1 MNAVYLAGRGLV
13 STLGLDVASAVS
25 AVRSG
30 GVAAVRREVA
40 PEIAWPFQAIDD
52 PDPDWWARTQRLVRQ
67 AVAESGALATD
78 RRGPLFLASSSVD
91 IGGRERDGN
100 FVPGYHHLA
109 SCVAEWLDWHGPV
122 FTVSTACTSSSN
134 AVLSASAGIA
144 AGACTHALVIGL
156 ELENHLTVAGFGAM
170 QLLSPRDARP
180 LGLDR
185 DGLVLGEAVAALH
198 LSSTPSRWRVAGGA
212 NVVDGSD
219 PAGAVQ
225 SSVATMCH
233 QASARSGV
241 PLAAIDLVKLQA
253 AGSIGNDATEAA
265 ALHDVFSA
273 MPSLV
278 SLKAMLGHTL
288 GASGAAEIAL
298 LTACLEDGAWPS
310 VTGPADPALNVSLAK
325 APPANA
331 RHVLATILGFG
342 GGHAAVVLEDTLPTP
357 VIPAK
362 AGTHRPD
369 KQADGL
375 TTTASSPLPAQG
387 PGLRRDDARV
397 DLPGW
402 TCTAHI
408 RLAPPPADWRDTLAK
423 RLGHRPRRLGPWA
436 ELALLGARQCLDAA
450 GEDTLP
456 PDALLR
462 VASWRG
468 ADTATA
474 AALDQ
479 CRTGQ
484 PMPFTFLQS
493 QPSQMLAALSQH
505 LHWQGDARFLI
516 ADDTKHLLALARHE
530 VGPAGL
536 LIGWVEEGAVA
547 GTEARSEWWRLIPS

>member
-1 MNAVYLAGRGLV
+1 MNAAYLAGRGLV
-13 STLGLDVASAVS
+13 STLGADLASAVP
-25 AVRSG
+25 AVRAG
-30 GVAAVRREVA
+30 GVAPVRREVA
-40 PEIAWPFQAIDD
+40 PGIAWPFQAIDD
-52 PDPDWWARTQRLVRQ
+52 PDTDWWARTQRLVMQ
-67 AVAESGALATD
+67 AVSESGALATD
-78 RRGPLFLASSSVD
+78 RSGPLFVASSSVD

-100 FVPGYHHLA
+100 FVPGFHHLA
-109 SCVAEWLDWHGPV
+109 QRVAAWLAWPGPV

-134 AVLSASAGIA
+134 AVLSASAEIA
-144 AGACTHALVIGL
+144 AGRCTDALVIGI
-156 ELENHLTVAGFGAM
+156 ELENRLTVAGFGAM
-170 QLLSPRDARP
+170 QLLSPHGAKP

-185 DGLVLGEAVAALH
+185 DGLVLGEAVAVLH

-225 SSVATMCH
+225 SSVVAMCH

-265 ALHDVFSA
+265 ALRDVFPEV
-273 MPSLV
+273 PSLV

-310 VTGPADPALNVSLAK
+310 TTSEMDPALGIALAD
-325 APPANA
+325 ARPPGV

-342 GGHAAVVLEDTLPTP
+342 GGHAAVVLEDKSP

-362 AGTHRPD
+362 AGTLCAP
-369 KQADGL
+369 KQTSRDD
-375 TTTASSPLPAQG
+375 TQASSPPPAHD
-387 PGLRRDDARV
+387 PGLRRDDKPLNLA
-397 DLPGW
+397 GW

-408 RLAPPPADWRDTLAK
+408 QLTPPPADWRDTLAK
-423 RLGHRPRRLGPWA
+423 RLGQRPRRLGPWA
-436 ELALLGARQCLDAA
+436 ELALHGARQCLDAA
-450 GEDTLP
+450 GEATLP

-468 ADTATA
+468 ADSATA

-505 LHWQGDARFLI
+505 LAWHGDARFLI
-516 ADDTKHLLALARHE
+516 AENPQHLLDLASTDT
-530 VGPAGL
+530 GDAGL
-536 LIGWVEEGAVA
+536 LLGWVEEGAVE
-547 GTEARSEWWRLIPS
+547 GTEARSEWWRLVRS